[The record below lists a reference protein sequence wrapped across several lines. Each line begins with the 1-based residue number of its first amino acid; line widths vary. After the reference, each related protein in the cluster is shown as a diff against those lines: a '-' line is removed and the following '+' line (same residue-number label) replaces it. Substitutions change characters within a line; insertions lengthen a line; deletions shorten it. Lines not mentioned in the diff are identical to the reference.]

1 MIICKRP
8 DPLNDNN
15 NSNNNN
21 GVRGVTRGDG
31 TEGGGEGKGEGGE
44 ENLAGGQGAGG
55 QSKGS
60 TRGPR
65 GPKKECY
72 SKALPDTPIFFPNDL
87 DHSHG
92 AACCKQDVTMVQ
104 YVK

>member
-1 MIICKRP
+1 MIICKRL

-31 TEGGGEGKGEGGE
+31 TEGGGEGKGKGGE
-44 ENLAGGQGAGG
+44 ENLAGGRGAGG

-72 SKALPDTPIFFPNDL
+72 SNFFSPNDL

-92 AACCKQDVTMVQ
+92 AACCKQNVTMVQ